1 MKKAIAILAA
11 FCGILCLHANTS
23 AKAAEK
29 WRTDKTVT
37 VTKNGCDFLTYL
49 SGDGKES
56 WIYQIKIN
64 KNGLK
69 RLTFPT
75 KIKGAPVTRIG
86 IGDELYEEDADWY
99 YSIFYSTLEP
109 WHNCYDTD
117 AKAKDIAA
125 IKFPKTVTRIEAGA
139 FCGFLALKKVEIP
152 DGVEELTPYSFAFC
166 KKLVE
171 VRLPAGLR
179 ELDVKAFDKSRRISK
194 FTISSKGKNFRT
206 KNGVLL
212 SKKSRKMIWAAPAKK
227 KIVIPKGV
235 TALADHALFATK
247 AKRVVIPKS
256 VRSIG
261 SNALSGKDIEKIQLK
276 KGNKVYKMDGGSI
289 YHKSDKRLV
298 AILVKNGRAKISSKV
313 KILGEGISVMGAR
326 HIDRVDIPKSVRKV
340 IEDWMFFLDYEVSGT
355 KIYFYGKKPPKIV
368 SRVSGNV
375 FTAIP
380 IFSYVYVPKGAKKTY
395 IRWADE
401 RDGLEWSHLFTF

>member
-1 MKKAIAILAA
+1 MKKTIAILAVIFGV
-11 FCGILCLHANTS
+11 FCLNVNTN

-37 VTKNGCDFLTYL
+37 VTENGCDFLAYL
-49 SGDGKES
+49 SENGKES
-56 WIYQIKIN
+56 WVYQIKIN

-69 RLTFPT
+69 KLTFPT
-75 KIKGAPVTRIG
+75 KINGAPVTRIG
-86 IGDELYEEDADWY
+86 IGEELYEEDSDWY
-99 YSIFYSTLEP
+99 YSIFHSTLEP

-117 AKAKDIAA
+117 ATAGDIAA

-139 FCGFLALKKVEIP
+139 FCGFKSLKKAEIP
-152 DGVEELTPYSFAFC
+152 DGVEELTPYSFAAC

-171 VRLPAGLR
+171 VKLPAGLK
-179 ELDVKAFDKSRRISK
+179 ELDVKAFDKSRKISK

-206 KNGVLL
+206 KNGILL
-212 SKKSRKMIWAAPAKK
+212 SKNSKKMIWAAPAKK

-235 TALADHALFATK
+235 TALVDNALFATK
-247 AKRVVIPKS
+247 AKGVVIPKS

-261 SNALSGKDIEKIQLK
+261 SNALSGKDIEKIELK

-289 YHKSDKRLV
+289 YNKSDKRLV
-298 AILVKNGRAKISSKV
+298 AILVKKGKAKISSKV
-313 KILGEGISVMGAR
+313 KILGEGISVMGAYY
-326 HIDRVDIPKSVRKV
+326 IDRVDIPKSVKRV

-355 KIYFYGKKPPKIV
+355 KIYFHGKKPPKIV
-368 SRVSGNV
+368 SKVSGNV

-380 IFSYVYVPKGAKKTY
+380 IFSHVYVPKGAKKTY
-395 IRWADE
+395 IRWADK